1 MMETDTDVLSE
12 PKQLYCH
19 PEVVNMDKS
28 QQAEVSEQKDRKG
41 QNSSLERELFIWGN
55 IWEEQNRAA

>member
-1 MMETDTDVLSE
+1 MCYLE

-28 QQAEVSEQKDRKG
+28 QQAEMSEQKDRKDRIPL
-41 QNSSLERELFIWGN
+41 LERELFIWGKYLRRTK
-55 IWEEQNRAA
+55 IELLRTRQ